1 MGSCVWCC
9 WAGLLC
15 CHGTSIVSG
24 WWSSRQ
30 QRCKDACGGT
40 ESCGEDC
47 IRLCVLC
54 TQSALGRTGF
64 RRHRRRDR
72 RACCRCG
79 RPGLPRAQEG
89 QSKVFE
95 DGKCVGSGGV
105 MRQTKGH
112 CGFNTSS
119 FTWTLQLF
127 VAGLSVGSAPVL
139 FIGRGRHGR
148 IRHQPDLTWVCWWR
162 QVTEEEVH
170 LCRAAAVWTSL
181 VFFYCLGDVGE
192 AARRYFFRW
201 RVIGLGLWVQIGTAD
216 GKVLLWMLCDGGSGA
231 RRRDANARIRAARPS
246 HYLWP
251 TGCSGRER
259 GVRQTAMKAV

>member
-1 MGSCVWCC
+1 MGEDGQLYAVLLG
-9 WAGLLC
+9 WAALLSW
-15 CHGTSIVSG
+15 HSIVSG

-72 RACCRCG
+72 RALLSMWETRTS
-79 RPGLPRAQEG
+79 EG
-89 QSKVFE
+89 TGGPEQNISKT
-95 DGKCVGSGGV
+95 GKYVGSGEVCHTEVG
-105 MRQTKGH
+105 QPKGSAASTLQ
-112 CGFNTSS
+112 FI
-119 FTWTLQLF
+119 TWTLQLF
-127 VAGLSVGSAPVL
+127 VAELSVGSAPVL

-170 LCRAAAVWTSL
+170 LCRAVAA
-181 VFFYCLGDVGE
+181 GH
-192 AARRYFFRW
+192 YFFFFR
-201 RVIGLGLWVQIGTAD
+201 R
-216 GKVLLWMLCDGGSGA
+216 CGGRQHRGEGAGGWHSAVNFRDDA
-231 RRRDANARIRAARPS
+231 RRRDVLLGYAPHALPITCSRRAAVE
-246 HYLWP
+246 
-251 TGCSGRER
+251 GREGPGR
-259 GVRQTAMKAV
+259 LR

>member
-1 MGSCVWCC
+1 MCKDAGARTWARMGSCVRCC

-15 CHGTSIVSG
+15 CHGTVLCRGGGALGSSG
-24 WWSSRQ
+24 ARMHAEGLN
-30 QRCKDACGGT
+30 RVGRTVYG
-40 ESCGEDC
+40 
-47 IRLCVLC
+47 CVYLC

-89 QSKVFE
+89 QSKIFE
-95 DGKCVGSGGV
+95 DGKCVGSGGAL
-105 MRQTKGH
+105 RQTKGH
-112 CGFNTSS
+112 CCFNTSS

-170 LCRAAAVWTSL
+170 LCRAVAA
-181 VFFYCLGDVGE
+181 GH
-192 AARRYFFRW
+192 YFFFFR
-201 RVIGLGLWVQIGTAD
+201 R
-216 GKVLLWMLCDGGSGA
+216 CGGRQHRGEGAGGWHSAVNFRDDA
-231 RRRDANARIRAARPS
+231 RRRDVLLGYAPHALPITCGRRAAVEGRE
-246 HYLWP
+246 
-251 TGCSGRER
+251 GSGRLR
-259 GVRQTAMKAV
+259 CMAVLPPSLI